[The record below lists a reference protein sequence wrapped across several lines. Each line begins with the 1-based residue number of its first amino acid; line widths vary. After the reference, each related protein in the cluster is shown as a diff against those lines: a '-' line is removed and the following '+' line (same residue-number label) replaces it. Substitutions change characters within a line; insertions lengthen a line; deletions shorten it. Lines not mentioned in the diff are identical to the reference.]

1 MTRLS
6 SLCALLGAAACST
19 PEVPEAPTYAQDV
32 APILAANCVRCHTV
46 PASGGAPSTFRLD
59 SYEDRVDDQ
68 GRVIRGAATMAG
80 YMSIRVDDEDAPMP
94 PRSDMYTHQVDILK
108 QWVRNRDGEGRP
120 QRGAQED
127 NQPPVMTV
135 LDQSTTPD
143 GMLRI
148 QYEIRDPDLD
158 IVLGTLTAQPPGGGE
173 PVVVTRGLHSGRG
186 ELLWDVSAAAPGS
199 YALEAAL
206 EDSSG
211 TYTSEIA
218 TYDVADTGNRAPVV
232 AILAPTMDAVLA
244 TAESETTEISV
255 LVQDPDAGDDLRM
268 TIEAYRKGD
277 PPVTIASDEPVTAG
291 AETRVTWRFA
301 DVTPDLAWHLR
312 VTVSDGTV
320 SRSVD
325 SGAFIVSRG
334 TTQDTFE
341 TIQDVLGLCVSCHP
355 GARIPGLDFDLNNY
369 RQQGDGPLGVYELR
383 GRLYR
388 RAVQERTMPP
398 VSSNG
403 PLGEAQ
409 LTRLGNWLLAGAPQ

>member
-32 APILAANCVRCHTV
+32 APILAANCVRCHTS
-46 PASGGAPSTFRLD
+46 PASGGAPSSFRLD

-108 QWVRNRDGEGRP
+108 QWIRNRDGDGRP
-120 QRGAQED
+120 QRGAVEG
-127 NQPPVMTV
+127 NQPPDMAV
-135 LDQSTTPD
+135 LDQSTSPD

-158 IVLGTLTAQPPGGGE
+158 IVLGTLTALPADGGE
-173 PVVVTRGLHSGRG
+173 PLVLTRELHSGRG

-199 YALEAAL
+199 YTLEAEL

-211 TYTSEIA
+211 TYTSEVTA
-218 TYDVADTGNRAPVV
+218 YEVEDTGNRAPVV
-232 AILAPTMDAVLA
+232 TILAPALDAVLV
-244 TAESETTEISV
+244 TAESETTEIAV

-268 TIEAYRKGD
+268 TIEAYRKD
-277 PPVTIASDEPVTAG
+277 EAPVTITSDEPVTAG
-291 AETRVTWRFA
+291 AEARVTWRFA
-301 DVTPDLAWHLR
+301 DVIPDLAWHVR
-312 VTVSDGTV
+312 VTVSDGSLT
-320 SRSVD
+320 RSVD

-341 TIQDVLGLCVSCHP
+341 TIQDVLGLCTSCHP
-355 GARIPGLDFDLNNY
+355 GARIPGLDFDLNIY
-369 RQQGDGPLGVYELR
+369 SQQGDGPLGVYEMR

-388 RAVQERTMPP
+388 RAVQARTMPP
-398 VSSNG
+398 MSATG
-403 PLGEAQ
+403 PLDQAQ